1 MSWFPVEPL
10 VYPRSGSSCQC
21 AGIAEAEKII
31 SRTPTDHVPCGTWLL
46 DSVLY
51 AARVGTLTRT
61 TLLLVLTAFV
71 AHIGALQAGWIWDD
85 NDYITNNPV
94 LQSPN
99 GWLTCWVPGATPQY
113 YPLVF
118 LGFWIE
124 HAAVGLDPLVYH
136 LNNLLLHIGSTLLL
150 WRILCALRVP
160 HATWIAVIFTVHP
173 MGVESVAWATERK
186 NVQSLF
192 LALASILC
200 FIHASR
206 GVGRRALAL
215 HGCALALYAG
225 ALLSKTTAV
234 FVAPALVLIDLHDRR
249 HIDARRALH
258 FVPYFV
264 TGLVL
269 GLVTALV
276 EKIHVGARGD
286 EFAMPIADRLLLAG
300 RNLVFYISQ
309 FAVPAEQIFVYPRT
323 EISLSRMADW
333 IPFAVMFLLL
343 VVCAREWRRSR
354 APMLILLWTCA
365 ALFPALG
372 FFDVWPFR
380 YSFVADHFAYAA
392 MPALSTG
399 FVLLAVRLVTLVR
412 GSQRVSDIAVC
423 AFAAA
428 CVPLS
433 WIASAKY
440 AGVEQLWRDTIAR
453 NPSAWLAQ
461 NNLASELLAQASL
474 AIARGDGDRARSL
487 AEEALVH
494 ASIAFELKPDE
505 ASHPSN
511 VSEALRLLGR
521 FDESLVAIDSAVELQ
536 PAVAEFRWMRGRILE
551 SLGREDEA
559 RMAFEAVAAD
569 EMDASHQLDAQRS
582 LVSLALKR
590 KDLGSAV
597 RHAREVLALTPGSP
611 DALANLGAL
620 LAMAGERDEAMRL
633 LRSALV
639 AEEGFQTEASL
650 VATAIGYLRLVVEGP
665 VLAAEPESFARA
677 LAAELA
683 AQHPSDPVLR
693 FLSLAML
700 VRNGDARA
708 MEQLRSLE
716 TRATEAG
723 ADALRAEIAAFVAR
737 RSGGA

>member
-1 MSWFPVEPL
+1 M
-10 VYPRSGSSCQC
+10 G
-21 AGIAEAEKII
+21 A
-31 SRTPTDHVPCGTWLL
+31 
-46 DSVLY
+46 
-51 AARVGTLTRT
+51 LTRT
-61 TLLLVLTAFV
+61 ALLLALAAFV

-85 NDYITNNPV
+85 NDYVTHNPL
-94 LQSPN
+94 LQSSY

-124 HAAVGLDPLVYH
+124 HSAVGLDPLVYH
-136 LNNLLLHIGSTLLL
+136 LNNLVLHIGSTLLL
-150 WRILCALRVP
+150 WRILAALRLP
-160 HATWIAVIFTVHP
+160 HAVWIALIFAVHP

-186 NVQSLF
+186 NTQSLC
-192 LALASILC
+192 LALASIRC
-200 FIHASR
+200 FMLASR

-215 HGCALALYAG
+215 HSCAFVLFVG

-234 FVAPALVLIDLHDRR
+234 FVPPVLVLIDLHERR
-249 HIDARRALH
+249 RIDARRAML

-264 TGLVL
+264 AGLAL
-269 GLVTALV
+269 GIVTALV

-286 EFAMPIADRLLLAG
+286 EFAMPILDRLLLAG
-300 RNLVFYISQ
+300 RNIVFYISH
-309 FAVPAEQIFVYPRT
+309 FTVPSEQIFVYPRT
-323 EISLSRMADW
+323 EISPARVADW
-333 IPFAVMFLLL
+333 IPLTVMIVLLAVC
-343 VVCAREWRRSR
+343 VREWRRSR
-354 APMLILLWTCA
+354 APMIVLLWICA
-365 ALFPALG
+365 GLFPALG
-372 FFDVWPFR
+372 FLDVWPFR

-392 MPALSTG
+392 MPALATG
-399 FVLLAVRLVTLVR
+399 FVLIAERIVSLAR
-412 GSQRVSDIAVC
+412 GSQRLNRVVVC

-474 AIARGDGDRARSL
+474 AIERGDADHARVL
-487 AEEALVH
+487 AEQALVH
-494 ASIAFELKPDE
+494 ARIAFELKPDE

-511 VSEALRLLGR
+511 VSEALRLLGH
-521 FDESLVAIDSAVELQ
+521 FDESLVAVDHAVALQ
-536 PAVAEFRWMRGRILE
+536 PAVAEFRWMRGRVLE

-559 RMAFEAVAAD
+559 RAAFESVATD
-569 EMDASHQLDAQRS
+569 QVDHSHALDAQRS

-590 KDLGSAV
+590 KDLGSAI
-597 RHAREVLALTPGSP
+597 RHAREVLVLTPGSS

-620 LAMAGERDEAMRL
+620 LATAGEREEAMRS

-639 AEEGFQTEASL
+639 AEDGFESEASL
-650 VATAIGYLRLVVEGP
+650 VATAIRYLRLTVEGP
-665 VLAAEPESFARA
+665 AQPEEPESFARA

-683 AQHPSDPVLR
+683 SQHPSDPVLR

-700 VRNGDARA
+700 ARGGDAQA

-716 TRATEAG
+716 KRAKEAG
-723 ADALRAEIAAFVAR
+723 ADALSTEIGAFIAR
-737 RSGGA
+737 QSGGA